1 MSVPSAQETLHRLD
15 FVDSIRGLA
24 ALYVV
29 TFHLVYIPNPSLR
42 LPFWVRSFIT
52 NGDTGVTLFFI
63 VSAFTLAYSMN
74 QRGGEPRSTLRFYVR
89 RFFRIVPL
97 FYFWIFL
104 TSIRDFVS
112 FRVTH
117 SIQDILL
124 SVFFVFNFIPGKS
137 TGIVWASWTLGI
149 EMIFYLLFPLIYKY
163 INNFWKSVGFIFIT
177 MLISSFWVQ
186 NLTHYVPTISD
197 EYIVLSFIYR
207 LPTFAFGIM
216 LFFVFEKI
224 IKMNIRSGGIAFML
238 LSASVLGYYSMISGK
253 INNFGVDDLY
263 WEAAICSLFVLGL
276 AISPI
281 KIFVNKITKFYGEIS
296 YSLYLN
302 HPPLIFLMIPVFRYF
317 YSLSIPTTVIYGISL
332 TLLMIP
338 LTIISYFTYNYIEKP
353 GMRLGRSIIKKYKY
367 FS

>member
-149 EMIFYLLFPLIYKY
+149 EMIFYLLFITP
-163 INNFWKSVGFIFIT
+163 NF
-177 MLISSFWVQ
+177 
-186 NLTHYVPTISD
+186 
-197 EYIVLSFIYR
+197 
-207 LPTFAFGIM
+207 
-216 LFFVFEKI
+216 
-224 IKMNIRSGGIAFML
+224 
-238 LSASVLGYYSMISGK
+238 
-253 INNFGVDDLY
+253 
-263 WEAAICSLFVLGL
+263 
-276 AISPI
+276 
-281 KIFVNKITKFYGEIS
+281 
-296 YSLYLN
+296 
-302 HPPLIFLMIPVFRYF
+302 
-317 YSLSIPTTVIYGISL
+317 
-332 TLLMIP
+332 
-338 LTIISYFTYNYIEKP
+338 
-353 GMRLGRSIIKKYKY
+353 
-367 FS
+367 